1 MTESAVRSRIASDP
15 FLAFSGPSR
24 ALFFS
29 FFLECGS
36 RAPVPGNAILWN
48 GAPVGILACS
58 AAHRGSRAAALH
70 PLRGDSFAKAH
81 FSTAATSPFQNS
93 RVSLTH
99 EDHGRPQSSC
109 GSPQEGTSS
118 PHARVAPIIRT
129 ASRFQVTLAWS
140 TGEILTASIKPVRAF
155 PVPTSPS
162 LFVPTNWP

>member
-1 MTESAVRSRIASDP
+1 VHLPLTRFSLFLGHLGLCFSVFSWSAGAGLLFPETPS
-15 FLAFSGPSR
+15 SGM
-24 ALFFS
+24 AT
-29 FFLECGS
+29 
-36 RAPVPGNAILWN
+36 
-48 GAPVGILACS
+48 PVGILAFS

-70 PLRGDSFAKAH
+70 LLRGDSFAKAH

-93 RVSLTH
+93 RVSFSH

-109 GSPQEGTSS
+109 SSPQEGTSS

-129 ASRFQVTLAWS
+129 ASRFHVTLAWS
-140 TGEILTASIKPVRAF
+140 AGEILTAFIKPVRAF